1 MLQLNIFYIKIM
13 FLEYIFI
20 QQEGGME
27 NLYKYEHLNSGYEY
41 SQ

>member
-1 MLQLNIFYIKIM
+1 M

-20 QQEGGME
+20 QQEGEME

-41 SQ
+41 SQYMLN